1 MQNPNYTPL
10 QHLIGELAAKTIV
23 ELREGNSETLPE
35 LAAKIGKT
43 EEETRSR
50 LSSVDFE
57 STWAE
62 QLQG

>member
-10 QHLIGELAAKTIV
+10 QHLIGELASKVVV
-23 ELREGNSETLPE
+23 ELREGDSRTLPE

-50 LSSVDFE
+50 LNRVDFE